1 MRADDRS
8 IRHCTLPAAVAR
20 WPRSGVPPSMSPDV
34 TSEDAQRCKKSV
46 CLGRNVGSS
55 LCPSAWLP
63 GNLSL
68 PLSLSLFSSP
78 VVYLLE
84 HHAVSSMAGRWSP
97 LLRNTRG
104 HERYQGPA
112 STSNTSI
119 SNQFRPT
126 SYRYSPL
133 GLAAP
138 PYSAEHQL
146 PARQLS
152 LCCRL
157 SSLSKYFSS
166 CRG

>member
-1 MRADDRS
+1 
-8 IRHCTLPAAVAR
+8 
-20 WPRSGVPPSMSPDV
+20 MSPDV

-112 STSNTSI
+112 NIALSALQHPRTPPSTSC
-119 SNQFRPT
+119 Q
-126 SYRYSPL
+126 
-133 GLAAP
+133 LA
-138 PYSAEHQL
+138 
-146 PARQLS
+146 
-152 LCCRL
+152 
-157 SSLSKYFSS
+157 SSLFAVV
-166 CRG
+166 